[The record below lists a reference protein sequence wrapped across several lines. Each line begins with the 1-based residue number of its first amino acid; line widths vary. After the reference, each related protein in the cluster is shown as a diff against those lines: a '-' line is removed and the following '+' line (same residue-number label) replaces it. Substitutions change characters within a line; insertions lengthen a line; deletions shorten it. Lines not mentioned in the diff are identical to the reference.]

1 MQAEERAMRMLQAA
15 EASQTEM
22 RSILRLEQIAIKG
35 SFDTGLLT
43 SVELKELCSL
53 VLRHLT
59 WMPRRATEPRPG
71 AREPSRRSVAAG
83 PAPP

>member
-1 MQAEERAMRMLQAA
+1 MDTEERAMRMLQAA

-35 SFDTGLLT
+35 SFDTDLLT
-43 SVELKELCSL
+43 AVELKELCAL

-59 WMPRRATEPRPG
+59 WMPKRVAEPRSS
-71 AREPSRRSVAAG
+71 AREQLPGGSPMRSALR
-83 PAPP
+83 